1 VYSLYN
7 VLLILALMLS
17 TPWWLWQMLRNGKY
31 RTGWSERLGR
41 VPDRLLRDGD
51 APTIWIH
58 AVSVGEVLAI
68 SRVVEELKAQAPDW
82 RIVVSTTTDTGQKLA
97 RQRFGEQNAFYL
109 PLDLSFAVEPYFRAL
124 RPKMLVL
131 AESEFWPNLLRLAH
145 DSGPAVGVVNARVSD
160 RSLPGYLRF
169 RALLQH
175 VMQNVD
181 LFLAQSDEDARR
193 LVQIGALTERV
204 QVSGNLKFEVK
215 APAKSALA
223 VALITRKENGPIIV
237 AGSTLDGEEPV
248 VLDMFRQVAAH
259 YSNSL
264 LVLAPRHPERFR
276 AVAALLDS
284 SQIAYQWR
292 SQWNPSAPIS
302 GGVLLLD
309 TIGELAGLYEFADV
323 AFIGGSL
330 VPRGGHNVLEAA
342 QFGKAILVGPHTENF
357 RDIIEIFHRSD
368 ALRVV
373 TPQTLTSTVLR
384 LLEDDAER
392 TALGERALQ
401 VMLSQRGATEKTVSS
416 LLRLADERTPASVP
430 LERQR

>member
-1 VYSLYN
+1 MYSLYN